1 MLTQER
7 ADIISKFLADDQ
19 ERAKK
24 LFEQE
29 PAEVLKVLNGAGY
42 DFTVEEL
49 NEYGA
54 ALKQAATQGELKE
67 DDLDTVSGGVAVSVG
82 IMIAC
87 GVGGF
92 AAGFVCN
99 KGWKW

>member
-7 ADIISKFLADDQ
+7 ADVISQYLADDHD
-19 ERAKK
+19 RARI
-24 LFEQE
+24 LLDME
-29 PAEVLKVLNGAGY
+29 PAQALTEINSAGY

-49 NEYGA
+49 IEYCN
-54 ALKQAATQGELKE
+54 ALKLAIAGDELKPDE
-67 DDLDTVSGGVAVSVG
+67 LDAVAGGVAVSVG

-92 AAGFVCN
+92 VAGFACS
-99 KGWKW
+99 KKW

>member
-7 ADIISKFLADDQ
+7 ADIISQYLADDQ
-19 ERAKK
+19 ERAKA
-24 LFEQE
+24 LVALE
-29 PAEVLKVLNGAGY
+29 PAEALVQINAAGY

-49 NEYGA
+49 VEYCE
-54 ALKQAATQGELKE
+54 ALKLAVADGELNA
-67 DDLDTVSGGVAVSVG
+67 DDLDNVSGGAVVSVG

-92 AAGFVCN
+92 VAGYICN
-99 KGWKW
+99 KSW